1 MYDYP
6 TQLRYLGDPMLGS
19 LLSEFQYAARALIRT
34 RVASIVAIASI
45 ALAIG
50 MNTGIYTLVDSLF
63 LRALPIYEPHRLV
76 SISPLDPVHPPQSSA
91 YPDRLSYEV
100 FEQIQKQQKVF
111 SGLFGWQDTLSDI
124 TANGALF
131 KGEVLWVTKDFYS
144 TLGVPTLIGRTIG
157 REDEGAPVAVIS
169 YACWKNRYQG
179 NPSILGMSVKVGS
192 HPYTVV
198 GVTRENF
205 FGLRVGLSVDVTI
218 PFASVPPE
226 RNAETLWL
234 VGRLA
239 NGVSLENAHAQ
250 LAALWGGILEATAAE
265 SMDSETSQRFWRRQ
279 LQVLPAATGF
289 ALIRDRYRGPL
300 TVLMGLV
307 VFVLLVACSNLANL
321 MLARVAAR
329 QHEFGVRL
337 ALGASRR
344 RVFRQILAE
353 GLLLSGIGTVLG
365 LPLAFKGSSVIARFV
380 WTGAVPLIL
389 DLRPDIRVLAFVI
402 TVSIVTGVLVSAI
415 AAWRATGENPAN
427 ALQQGPSIV
436 GQNLRWMRM
445 NRILI
450 LVQVALSLA
459 LCIGAGL
466 MTRSLAK
473 LRSSDPGFR
482 EDGVLVLWLA
492 PTPGGYKNLDA
503 SAYYQNL
510 IGSLSALPGAKSV
523 TLSHTSP
530 TFSNLPREPVFPL
543 SQESQSSEQFLAD
556 EHTVAPRFFETMN
569 MSLLEGRDFT
579 IADEMT
585 ATRVAIL
592 SSSLARA
599 LFQSRPATGQ
609 WIRVGT
615 SPEDKRV
622 QVVGVVTD
630 ASLYN
635 VRIHKPYAA
644 YLSFFQSPD
653 EMSNPLLQIRFGTG
667 DPHAFATA
675 ASREVERLGHEYSW
689 RTQTLAEQ
697 VDQSIVPERLLGMV
711 SATFGILALL
721 LTAIGVFGLISYV
734 VTQRTR
740 EIGVRIALGAER
752 GTIFRLI
759 MRESLLLILSGMLI
773 GLVLAVGASRFIAHT
788 LYEVQ
793 MTDPLTLFIATGM
806 LFAVAI
812 LASYIPA
819 SRASRIDPMAA
830 LRME

>member
-1 MYDYP
+1 
-6 TQLRYLGDPMLGS
+6 MLSS
-19 LLSEFQYAARALIRT
+19 LLAEFQYAARALIRT

-45 ALAIG
+45 AIAIG

-63 LRALPIYEPHRLV
+63 LRALPINQPSRLV
-76 SISPLDPVHPPQSSA
+76 SISPLDPVQPPQSSA
-91 YPDRLSYEV
+91 YPDRLSAEV
-100 FEQIQKQQKVF
+100 FELIEKQQRVF
-111 SGLFGWQDTLSDI
+111 SGIFGWQDTLSDI
-124 TANGALF
+124 TANGVLF
-131 KGEVLWVTKDFYS
+131 KGDVLWVTKDFYS
-144 TLGVPTLIGRTIG
+144 TLGVQTLIGRTIG
-157 REDEGAPVAVIS
+157 RDDEQMPVAVIS
-169 YACWKNRYQG
+169 YACWKSRYQG
-179 NPSILGMSVKVGS
+179 NSSILGMSVKVGS
-192 HPYTVV
+192 HPYTIV

-205 FGLRVGLSVDVTI
+205 SGLRVGVSVDVTI
-218 PFASVPPE
+218 PFASVPPK

-239 NGVSLENAHAQ
+239 NGVSLESAQAQ
-250 LAALWGGILEATAAE
+250 LDALWGGILGATAPE
-265 SMDSETSQRFWRRQ
+265 NMNFETSHRFWRRR

-300 TVLMGLV
+300 TVLMSLV
-307 VFVLLVACSNLANL
+307 IFVLLVACSNLANL

-337 ALGASRR
+337 ALGASRK

-353 GLLLSGIGTVLG
+353 GLLLSSIGTVLG
-365 LPLAFKGSSVIARFV
+365 LPLAFKGSSMIARFV
-380 WTGAVPLIL
+380 WTGAVPLTL

-402 TVSIVTGVLVSAI
+402 TVALVTGVFVSAI
-415 AAWRATGENPAN
+415 AAWRASGENPAN
-427 ALQQGPSIV
+427 ALQHGPSIV
-436 GQNLRWMRM
+436 GQNLGWMRM
-445 NRILI
+445 NRVLI

-492 PTPGGYKNLDA
+492 PSPGGYKNLDA
-503 SAYYQNL
+503 SAYYRGL
-510 IGSLSALPGAKSV
+510 IVSLSELPGAESV

-530 TFSNLPREPVFPL
+530 TFSNLPREPVSPF
-543 SQESQSSEQFLAD
+543 SQKSQSSDQFLAD
-556 EHTVAPRFFETMN
+556 EHTVAPRFFETMK

-585 ATRVAIL
+585 ATRVAIP
-592 SSSLARA
+592 SRSLARA
-599 LFQSRPATGQ
+599 LFPSSPATGQ

-615 SPEDKRV
+615 TSEEKRL

-635 VRIHKPYAA
+635 VRIHKPYAV

-653 EMSNPLLQIRFGTG
+653 EMSNPLLQIRFRAG
-667 DPHAFATA
+667 DPYAFANA
-675 ASREVERLGHEYSW
+675 ASREVERLGHEYAW

-697 VDQSIVPERLLGMV
+697 VDQSIVPERLLGIV

-752 GTIFRLI
+752 KTIFRLI
-759 MRESLLLILSGMLI
+759 MRESLLLILSGLLV
-773 GLVLAVGASRFIAHT
+773 GLVLAVAASRFVAHA
-788 LYEVQ
+788 LYEVK
-793 MTDPLTLFIATGM
+793 MTDPLTLFIATGV

-812 LASYIPA
+812 VASYIPA
-819 SRASRIDPMAA
+819 SRASRIDPMDA
-830 LRME
+830 LRTD